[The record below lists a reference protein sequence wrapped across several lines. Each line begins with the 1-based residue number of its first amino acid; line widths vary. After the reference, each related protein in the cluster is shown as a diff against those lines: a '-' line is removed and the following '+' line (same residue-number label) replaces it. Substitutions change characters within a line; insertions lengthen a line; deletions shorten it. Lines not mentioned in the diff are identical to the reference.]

1 MSDTFPYIR
10 CCKLD
15 MHVADAAFWEDVE
28 SKIVECIRVTL
39 ERRMQFYEDEI
50 RNLTENRF
58 SRTWSFC
65 NFFILKVCAYAT
77 FP

>member
-1 MSDTFPYIR
+1 
-10 CCKLD
+10 

-58 SRTWSFC
+58 SRTWNFC
-65 NFFILKVCAYAT
+65 NFFILKVLPQT
-77 FP
+77 FA